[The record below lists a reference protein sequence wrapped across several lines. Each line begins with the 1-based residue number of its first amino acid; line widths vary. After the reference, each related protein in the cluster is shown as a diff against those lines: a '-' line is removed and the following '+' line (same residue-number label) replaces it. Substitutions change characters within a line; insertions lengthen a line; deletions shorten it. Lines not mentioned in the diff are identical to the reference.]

1 MPSQVHLRLLSFLFV
16 GLANTAIG
24 VAVIAG
30 GILAGMPPLLANALG
45 FVVGLCISFL
55 LNSRF
60 TFGTDP
66 RSIRLVARYLAAFL
80 VAYGCNLACVL
91 LLERAFPDHVMATH
105 ILGIVPYTIVFFLLA
120 EFFVFDRP
128 RLAGRTT
135 EHARIERKT
144 ASRGPLQ

>member
-1 MPSQVHLRLLSFLFV
+1 MPDRMHFRLLSFLLV

-24 VAVIAG
+24 VSVIAG

-60 TFGTDP
+60 TFGSDP
-66 RSIRLVARYLAAFL
+66 RSIRLVVRYLAAFL

-91 LLERAFPDHVMATH
+91 VLDRMFPRYVIVTHV
-105 ILGIVPYTIVFFLLA
+105 LGIVPYTIVFFLLA
-120 EFFVFDRP
+120 EFFVFGRRSRAAQPAGIVRGTAP
-128 RLAGRTT
+128 R
-135 EHARIERKT
+135 K
-144 ASRGPLQ
+144 PLP